1 MITNIPSDVLSG
13 RNVLRTD
20 LTTFTVEN
28 LKTDLARVL
37 PQHAYNRAQI
47 RALQEYLKG
56 WHPNINARIKTTR
69 TDVDNKIIV
78 NYAYSITRDIVGY
91 FLGKP
96 IQYTNRNGKFRKQM
110 ENFVNV
116 LNAENKSL
124 VDYQI
129 AEDCSICG
137 VGYRGVF
144 TDAKPR
150 NDTKLKLLRLEP
162 ADTFVVYSTNPVLPP
177 AYAVTAYESAPS
189 SMFGPVAPG
198 SGITFYKV
206 YTPDK
211 MFTFKDVTL
220 NGQDPMVGG
229 MLELVEDETKD
240 INFGGGLPIIE
251 YQNNLW
257 RLGDWETA
265 LSIMDALD
273 GVASDGINDI
283 QQAVDAVLVVLGA
296 EMTEEIFASL
306 SKNGFLSVSNIPAG
320 VKPEIKF
327 ISEAMS
333 ADVGVAMRD
342 YLEATLRVIVG
353 VPDRKTRGG
362 GGGDTGD
369 AVFMRDGWQDI
380 DLVATAKEPYFIQ
393 AEREAL
399 SVMLY
404 ILGTF
409 DEVANIKAMDIDI
422 HFNRNKTANLQSKA
436 QVYTGLTSGSSP
448 LSPID
453 ALDIAGLTNNVHDVI
468 MRMETFATENAAKA
482 AEALKVSNALTNS
495 DPNSTATT
503 DKTAAPKV
511 KAGAKATTGADTKTA

>member
-1 MITNIPSDVLSG
+1 MVTNIPSTTLSG

-20 LTTFTVEN
+20 LTRFTAES
-28 LKTDLARVL
+28 LKVDLARVL
-37 PQHAYNRAQI
+37 PQHAYNRQQI

-56 WHPNINARIKTTR
+56 WHPVIQDREKTTR
-69 TDVDNKIIV
+69 TDVDNKIVV
-78 NYAYSITRDIVGY
+78 NYSYSITRDIVGY

-110 ENFVNV
+110 ENFVNA
-116 LNAENKSL
+116 LSAENKSL

-144 TDAKPR
+144 TDPKPR
-150 NDTKLKLLRLEP
+150 NGTKLKLLRLEP
-162 ADTFVVYSTNPVLPP
+162 TDTFVVYSSNPIMPA
-177 AYAVTAYESAPS
+177 AYAVTTYESAPTS
-189 SMFGPVAPG
+189 PFGPVGPA
-198 SGITFYKV
+198 SGAITYYKV
-206 YTPDK
+206 YTPDA
-211 MFTFKDVTL
+211 MFTFKDMTL
-220 NGQDPMVGG
+220 NGQDPMVSGN
-229 MLELVEDETKD
+229 LELVGVPTP

-265 LSIMDALD
+265 IAIMDALD
-273 GVASDGINDI
+273 AVASDGVNDI
-283 QQAVDAVLVVLGA
+283 QQAVNAVLVVLGA
-296 EMTEEIFASL
+296 EMTEEIFAQL
-306 SKNGFLSVSNIPAG
+306 SQHGFLAVSEIPIG
-320 VKPEIKF
+320 MKPEIKF

-399 SVMLY
+399 AVMLY

-409 DEVANIKAMDIDI
+409 DEVASIKAQDIDI

-436 QVYTGLTSGSSP
+436 QVYQTLTNGP
-448 LSPID
+448 SPIAPVD

-468 MRMETFATENAAKA
+468 MRMDAFAVENAAKA
-482 AEALKVSNALTNS
+482 AEALKVSKAITDS
-495 DPNSTATT
+495 GVTKDAT
-503 DKTAAPKV
+503 
-511 KAGAKATTGADTKTA
+511 ATTGADTKTA

>member
-1 MITNIPSDVLSG
+1 MITNIPSDVSSG

-20 LTTFTVEN
+20 LTTFTVES

-37 PQHAYNRAQI
+37 PQHAYNRQQI

-56 WHPNINARIKTTR
+56 WHPVIQDREKTTR
-69 TDVDNKIIV
+69 TDVDNKITV
-78 NYAYSITRDIVGY
+78 DYAYSMTRDIVGY

-96 IQYTNRNGKFRKQM
+96 IQYTNRKGTFRKQM
-110 ENFVNV
+110 ENFVAC
-116 LNAENKSL
+116 LTAENKAL

-129 AEDCSICG
+129 AQDCSICG
-137 VGYRGVF
+137 VGYRGTF
-144 TDAKPR
+144 SEKNTL
-150 NDTKLKLLRLEP
+150 NGTHLKLLRLDP
-162 ADTFVVYSTNPVLPP
+162 LDTFVVYPANPVLPP
-177 AYAVTAYESAPS
+177 AYAVTTYESAPDNF
-189 SMFGPVAPG
+189 FGPAMSPG
-198 SGITFYKV
+198 GAITYYKV

-211 MFTFKDVTL
+211 MFTFKDVSL

-229 MLELVEDETKD
+229 LLETADEPVD
-240 INFGGGLPIIE
+240 INFGGGLPITE

-257 RLGDWETA
+257 RLGDWEMA
-265 LSIMDALD
+265 LSLMDALD
-273 GVASDGINDI
+273 GVASDGANDI
-283 QQAVDAVLVVLGA
+283 QQAVNSVLVVLGA
-296 EMTEEIFASL
+296 TMTDETFANL
-306 SKNGFLSVSNIPAG
+306 STHGFLSVSDIPTG

-327 ISEAMS
+327 ISEAMD
-333 ADVGVAMRD
+333 ATVGVAMRD

-380 DLVATAKEPYFIQ
+380 DLVACAKEPYFIQ

-409 DEVANIKAMDIDI
+409 DEVSSIKATDIAI

-436 QVYTGLTSGSSP
+436 QVYQSLTSGDSP
-448 LSPID
+448 IAPID

-482 AEALKVSNALTNS
+482 AEALKVINANTNS
-495 DPNSTATT
+495 TTDGAATT
-503 DKTAAPKV
+503 DKTADPKV
-511 KAGAKATTGADTKTA
+511 KKGVKVTTGANTKTA